1 MQPPSFL
8 SADKLLKEHRVES
21 FRLELK
27 TAWDE
32 RTKGAILKTV
42 CAFANDLHNQNGG
55 YIVLGVAEEGGKAVL
70 PPVGLPAESLEL
82 VQKEILGHIS
92 RWVTPDYVAGIFADR
107 VDGRDVLVI
116 RCQTGPN
123 RPYAVPERL
132 EKGTAGS
139 PYVRV
144 GAETKL
150 AREELLR
157 QLNEVSQRV
166 PFDAQPCYA
175 LTARDINP
183 DLLNSYLREAG
194 LSVDDDT
201 SVEQRLRDENLLQRV
216 NGHEAPLNA
225 AVLFFTSEPERRYRG
240 AQIEIV
246 QENDDGDK
254 LFEKTLRGRL
264 PFLLSQALEIL
275 KSLNTTRVQKHD
287 DRAEADRDAA
297 WPIAAVEE
305 AVVNAVHHRGY
316 DPAFPEP
323 IKIELYPDRMTITS
337 YPGPPPGVTLK
348 ALETGDLPQVVAR
361 NRRIGELLKIAKL
374 AEARRKGIKKIRR
387 AMEQN
392 GNPPP
397 QFRFDEETRTYF
409 EVVLPIHPAHRPQS
423 HRRALPLRVGRPAP
437 ASELVGRD
445 KLIAQINAELEH
457 NSVCL
462 LGPKGRGVS
471 SVLNGLEVPVAG
483 ERREKI
489 DLHKITEDKL
499 SLRFKGLL
507 EELIPE
513 DGLVILLDH
522 LPVLQ
527 QAQIGA
533 VLRQITS
540 ALIQHERLR
549 IVVALGSPDDISDK
563 EATASDWW
571 THLRPIVVPP
581 LNADDAQTLAAR
593 LLEGVGASH
602 VDELALA
609 IMTSSAGLPN
619 LVHRLVNAIR
629 VDPDLNNTNGIPDV
643 LLRLVASRGD
653 PTTLQARSQMLEPL
667 LESSWHGAQNLI
679 VHREALDTLSR
690 YPEGMTWA
698 ELMTSLLEE
707 GRTTVGVHTA
717 LSELIEQG
725 WITERERQL
734 NFEHPILSEEWR
746 KLRGFDAQ
754 SPANQQPNPR
764 GGRRSHHGAPTRPY
778 SDDDIPF

>member
-1 MQPPSFL
+1 MQPTSFL

-32 RTKGAILKTV
+32 RTKSAILKTV

-92 RWVTPDYVAGIFADR
+92 RWVSPDYVAGIFADR

-123 RPYAVPERL
+123 RPYAVPDRL
-132 EKGTAGS
+132 EKGTVGS

-150 AREELLR
+150 AKEELLR

-166 PFDAQPCYA
+166 PFDAQPCYD

-194 LSVDDDT
+194 LSVDEDT
-201 SVEQRLRDENLLQRV
+201 SVEQRLRNENLLQRV

-246 QENDDGDK
+246 HENDDGDK

-297 WPIAAVEE
+297 WPFAAVEE

-316 DPAFPEP
+316 DPAFPDP
-323 IKIELYPDRMTITS
+323 IIIQIYPDRMTITS
-337 YPGPPPGVTLK
+337 YPGPPPGLTLK
-348 ALETGDLPQVVAR
+348 DLETGELPQVVAR
-361 NRRIGELLKIAKL
+361 NRRIGELLKLAKL
-374 AEARRKGIKKIRR
+374 AEARRTGIKKIRR
-387 AMEQN
+387 AMENN

-397 QFRFDEETRTYF
+397 KFRFEEETRTYF
-409 EVVLPIHPAHRPQS
+409 EVVLPIHPAHRPQA
-423 HRRALPLRVGRPAP
+423 RGRALPLRVGRPAP

-445 KLIAQINAELEH
+445 KLIAQINAELEQR
-457 NSVCL
+457 SVCL

-471 SVLNGLEVPVAG
+471 SMMNGLEVPIAG
-483 ERREKI
+483 ERREKL
-489 DLHKITEDKL
+489 DLRGKAEEQL
-499 SLRFKGLL
+499 SLWLKGLL
-507 EELIPE
+507 EEPIAQG
-513 DGLVILLDH
+513 GLVVLLDH
-522 LPVLQ
+522 LQEMYHEKKLR
-527 QAQIGA
+527 G

-540 ALIQHERLR
+540 AIARHE
-549 IVVALGSPDDISDK
+549 
-563 EATASDWW
+563 
-571 THLRPIVVPP
+571 HLRLVIALSSPKDITADEADTSKWWDRLHPIVIPP
-581 LNADDAQTLAAR
+581 LHTDDTQTLAAR
-593 LLEGVGASH
+593 LLEGLGH
-602 VDELALA
+602 PNVDELSLA
-609 IMTSSAGLPN
+609 IAASSCGLPN
-619 LVHRLVNAIR
+619 LVHRLVNDVR
-629 VDPDLNNTNGIPDV
+629 VQPELRDPTRIPDL

-653 PTTLQARSQMLEPL
+653 PTTFKARSQS
-667 LESSWHGAQNLI
+667 LESLMESYWGGDQRLDI
-679 VHREALDTLSR
+679 RREALDALARHDEGLS
-690 YPEGMTWA
+690 WA
-698 ELMTSLLEE
+698 DLTTSLLVE
-707 GRTTVGVHTA
+707 GRSTLVIRTEIN
-717 LSELIEQG
+717 ELIEHG
-725 WITERERQL
+725 WIVERERRL
-734 NFEHPILSEEWR
+734 SFEHPIFGEEWR
-746 KLRGFDAQ
+746 SLR
-754 SPANQQPNPR
+754 R
-764 GGRRSHHGAPTRPY
+764 LEV
-778 SDDDIPF
+778 